1 MAEAIEPAVPD
12 VLTCHPQGGPDQ
24 GEWLPSSKQ
33 GTDMSQSS
41 LTVEQNAAFLMKA
54 KGLCRSKAAGD
65 HVCALAAPQ
74 ARSDA
79 LLRGRDAVSNG
90 GLSPRRRRHHREPRL
105 ALRSS

>member
-54 KGLCRSKAAGD
+54 KGLCAVRP
-65 HVCALAAPQ
+65 LATTY
-74 ARSDA
+74 ARW
-79 LLRGRDAVSNG
+79 
-90 GLSPRRRRHHREPRL
+90 RHHKPVLTRYSEAATPS
-105 ALRSS
+105 ATVA